1 MASKARGDDEYEITG
16 INVTPLVDIM
26 LVLLIIFMVTAT
38 YIVKE
43 AIKIELPRAA
53 APAETTA
60 RTLEIVVTK
69 EGKTFLDGG
78 ELSEEALVRKLRGLP
93 GKRED
98 VQAVVSADRGA
109 LHGTVVHVLDL
120 LALEGITKFAL
131 QIERAPK
138 P

>member
-1 MASKARGDDEYEITG
+1 MASKAKIDDEYEISG

-43 AIKIELPRAA
+43 AIKIELPRAS
-53 APAETTA
+53 APAESVA

-69 EGKTFLDGG
+69 EGKTFLDGVD
-78 ELSEEALVRKLRGLP
+78 LSGDGLVRKLRALP

-109 LHGTVVHVLDL
+109 LHGMVVQVLDQ
-120 LALEGITKFAL
+120 LAQEGITKFAI
-131 QIERAPK
+131 QIERERK